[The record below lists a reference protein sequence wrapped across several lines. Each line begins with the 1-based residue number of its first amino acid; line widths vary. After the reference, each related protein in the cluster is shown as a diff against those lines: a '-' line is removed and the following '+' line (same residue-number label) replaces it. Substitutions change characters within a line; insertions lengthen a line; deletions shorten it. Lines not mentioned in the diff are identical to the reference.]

1 VNRLSW
7 EPRNKF
13 LKRYH
18 SWWHPKIFKVR
29 TSLKPWT
36 IFTFFWGMSNT
47 SHNHLDEPNW
57 QVMTKCFHLIL
68 ICVSHNEWP
77 NWWWK
82 PCQTLFYKKHPR
94 KGEKWKQGVRT
105 EVQASKQPNK
115 GGPQGGKGTTKNW
128 TLHKSHEANQLKKG
142 EVNLI
147 KLLA

>member
-1 VNRLSW
+1 MNRLCW
-7 EPRNKF
+7 EPRNNF

-36 IFTFFWGMSNT
+36 MFIFSWGMSNT

-57 QVMTKCFHLIL
+57 HVMTKFFHLIL
-68 ICVSHNEWP
+68 ICVAKLMM
-77 NWWWK
+77 K
-82 PCQTLFYKKHPR
+82 PCQTLFFKKHPR
-94 KGEKWKQGVRT
+94 KKEREKETRGRM
-105 EVQASKQPNK
+105 EVQVSKQPNK
-115 GGPQGGKGTTKNW
+115 GGPQGQKGITKNW

-147 KLLA
+147 KLLT